1 MVRERGGNKP
11 SPETVISIIGPG
23 MTVVGDCDTEGSIR
37 IEGGVKGSVR
47 AGKAVVVGEH
57 AWVEGDITT
66 QDAVLS
72 GKVTGRVISGSRL
85 ELKQTSRIQGDVHA
99 RRLELEEGAIL
110 NGTVNMGDG
119 GSEREGGG
127 TGEY

>member
-1 MVRERGGNKP
+1 MVSERAGGKL
-11 SPETVISIIGPG
+11 SQETMISIIGPG

-37 IEGGVKGSVR
+37 IEGRVHGSVR

-57 AWVEGDITT
+57 ASVDGDITT

-72 GKVTGRVISGSRL
+72 GKVTGTIISGSRL
-85 ELKQTSRIQGDVHA
+85 ELKQTSRIEGDVHA

-110 NGTVNMGDG
+110 NGTVNMGE
-119 GSEREGGG
+119 GSVGADSGAIS
-127 TGEY
+127 EY

>member
-1 MVRERGGNKP
+1 MVSERAGGKL
-11 SPETVISIIGPG
+11 SQETMISIIGPG

-37 IEGGVKGSVR
+37 IEGRVHGSVR

-57 AWVEGDITT
+57 ASVDGDITT

-72 GKVTGRVISGSRL
+72 GKVTGTIISGSRL
-85 ELKQTSRIQGDVHA
+85 ELKQTSRIEGDVHA

-110 NGTVNMGDG
+110 NGTVNMGE
-119 GSEREGGG
+119 GSAGADSGAIS
-127 TGEY
+127 EY